1 MGQMKNIVI
10 RFTLALLACL
20 ALTLSGAQAFDIPFT
35 QTTLTNGLQLVVIE
49 DHRSPIVFHAI
60 GYKVGAADQP
70 PGKTGLAHFFE
81 HLLFKATKNRPNGEF
96 DRLMDENGAQKNA
109 FTTQD
114 VTVFWERAGK
124 DLLPTLMDIEADR
137 MQNLVLTDDV
147 VATELKVVQE
157 ERRQRTES
165 EPSAILY
172 EQMDAA
178 LYTIHPYGRPV
189 VGVADD
195 VAKLTR
201 ADAEAFYRA
210 HYTPKNAIVLVVG
223 DVNPKDVQAMAEKY
237 YGPLLNTAQ
246 TSDAPHPV
254 EPAGKE
260 PRNVTF
266 SDVRVS
272 SPTWMRKY
280 LAPSYGA
287 TTERQAAALDLMG
300 VILGGTSQ
308 SRLSQTLVFGEKS
321 ATTAG
326 AGYNGDQR
334 DSGYFQIFVQ
344 PAKGIAIDQIAKSTD
359 RLIADLATNGP
370 TQAELDEARQQAV
383 ADYVYAL
390 DEPVSFG
397 RMVGIGLADG
407 VPKDRILNRD
417 KAYAMVTVDDLKQA
431 AHDVLRIENSVT
443 GTLLP
448 AVAQ

>member
-1 MGQMKNIVI
+1 MKYILNRI
-10 RFTLALLACL
+10 FFALLAS
-20 ALTLSGAQAFDIPFT
+20 LTLLLSGAQAFDIPFT
-35 QTTLTNGLQLVVIE
+35 QATLPNGLQLIVVE

-96 DRLMDENGAQKNA
+96 DRLMDEYGAQKNA

-114 VTVFWERAGK
+114 VTVFWERSGK
-124 DLLPTLMDIEADR
+124 ELLPLLMNIEADR
-137 MQNLVLTDDV
+137 MQNLILTDDV

-165 EPSAILY
+165 DPGALLS

-178 LYTIHPYGRPV
+178 LYTVHPYGRPV
-189 VGVADD
+189 VGLPDD

-210 HYTPKNAIVLVVG
+210 HYIPKNAIVLVVG
-223 DVNPKDVQAMAEKY
+223 DVKPGEVKALAETY
-237 YGPLLNTAQ
+237 YGVLVNTTQ
-246 TSDAPHPV
+246 PPDAPHPV
-254 EPAGKE
+254 EPPGKAA
-260 PRNVTF
+260 RNITF
-266 SDVRVS
+266 SDARVS
-272 SPTWMRKY
+272 NPSWTRKY
-280 LAPSYGA
+280 LAPSFGA
-287 TTERQAAALDLMG
+287 ASERQAAALDLLG

-308 SRLSQTLVFGEKS
+308 SRLSQTMVFGDKS
-321 ATTAG
+321 ATAAG

-334 DSGYFQIFVQ
+334 DSGYFQIFAQ
-344 PAKGIAIDQIAKSTD
+344 PAAGVAIEQITKTVNS
-359 RLIADLATNGP
+359 LIEDLAANGP
-370 TQAELDEARQQAV
+370 TQSELDEARQQAV

-390 DEPVSFG
+390 DQPVAFG

-417 KAYAMVTVDDLKQA
+417 KSYAVVTIEDVKQA
-431 AHDVLRIENSVT
+431 ARDVLKIENSVT
-443 GTLLP
+443 GILLP
-448 AVAQ
+448 KAAQ

>member
-1 MGQMKNIVI
+1 MTRISIGFFITFMAG
-10 RFTLALLACL
+10 FTLS
-20 ALTLSGAQAFDIPFT
+20 LSGARAFEIPFT

-114 VTVFWERAGK
+114 VTVFWERSGK
-124 DLLPTLMDIEADR
+124 DLLPLLMDIEADR
-137 MQNLVLTDDV
+137 MQNLILTDDV

-165 EPSAILY
+165 DPGALLSEK
-172 EQMDAA
+172 MDAS
-178 LYTIHPYGRPV
+178 LYTVHPYGRPV
-189 VGVADD
+189 VGVPDD
-195 VAKLTR
+195 VARLNR

-210 HYTPKNAIVLVVG
+210 HYAPKNAVVLVVG
-223 DVNPKDVQAMAEKY
+223 DVKPDDVKALAEKY
-237 YGPLLNTAQ
+237 YGPLSNAAQ
-246 TSDAPHPV
+246 LSDAPHPV
-254 EPAGKE
+254 EPPGKE
-260 PRNVTF
+260 ARSITF
-266 SDVRVS
+266 SDARVS
-272 SPTWMRKY
+272 NASWSRRY
-280 LAPSYGA
+280 LAPSFGA
-287 TTERQAAALDLMG
+287 ATERQAAALDLLG

-308 SRLSQTLVFGEKS
+308 SRLSQSMVFGDKS

-334 DSGYFQIFVQ
+334 DSGYFQIFAQ
-344 PAKGIAIDQIAKSTD
+344 PSQGVAMEQIAKTID
-359 RLIADLATNGP
+359 GLIADLVLNGP

-417 KAYAMVTVDDLKQA
+417 KSYAVVTIDDVKQA
-431 AHDVLRIENSVT
+431 AKDVLRIENSVT
-443 GTLLP
+443 GILLP
-448 AVAQ
+448 AAAQ